1 MYHGLRNV
9 SFLVN
14 SEYVLHEGSL
24 TSLESVGFD
33 TLFGFFID
41 RNLRNVKNSTTLAVA
56 VTDFRNKVDSKS

>member
-14 SEYVLHEGSL
+14 SAYVLHEGSL

-41 RNLRNVKNSTTLAVA
+41 QNFVKNSATLAVA
-56 VTDFRNKVDSKS
+56 VTDFRNNVDSKS